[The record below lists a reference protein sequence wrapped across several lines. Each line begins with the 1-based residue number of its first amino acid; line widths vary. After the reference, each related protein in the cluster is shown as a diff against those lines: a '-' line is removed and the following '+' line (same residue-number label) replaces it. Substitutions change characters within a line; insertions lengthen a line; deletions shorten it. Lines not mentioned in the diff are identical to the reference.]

1 MSQKST
7 QPGRERVG
15 HFTQMVCKASRK
27 VGYGIAIGKSSN
39 GSINTWLVDRYTPP
53 GNFNSA
59 FTTNVKRLRYSGK
72 DEKEENDDAEFLKS
86 KTKLKQNL

>member
-39 GSINTWLVDRYTPP
+39 CSINTWLVARYTPLET
-53 GNFNSA
+53 S
-59 FTTNVKRLRYSGK
+59 TVRLRQMLS
-72 DEKEENDDAEFLKS
+72 D
-86 KTKLKQNL
+86 